1 MGQGSGDKLARGA
14 TSAQFGGAHSKA
26 QDITQFEYDFAN
38 MSVDEITVKYGI
50 SVADFDRYAAER
62 LDGKPLPDLTPTLE
76 KETMGVDFVVE
87 DKRSSALPE
96 SVSLPEV
103 VKKYPEKKFGVFRP
117 VLDRILVKRVEPD
130 ENLELLSDG
139 SVKDKRTGFIMPA
152 KYRQHSNTGVV
163 LAIGQFVVIGG
174 CKTPLSDVVKVGD
187 RVTYGD
193 YNSEIAYLHEDIV
206 KALCDAVQ
214 LNYVEDE
221 DGTRIVR
228 IQDVRGV
235 EPQVEP
241 EVTNV

>member
-1 MGQGSGDKLARGA
+1 
-14 TSAQFGGAHSKA
+14 
-26 QDITQFEYDFAN
+26 
-38 MSVDEITVKYGI
+38 
-50 SVADFDRYAAER
+50 
-62 LDGKPLPDLTPTLE
+62 
-76 KETMGVDFVVE
+76 
-87 DKRSSALPE
+87 
-96 SVSLPEV
+96 
-103 VKKYPEKKFGVFRP
+103 
-117 VLDRILVKRVEPD
+117 
-130 ENLELLSDG
+130 
-139 SVKDKRTGFIMPA
+139 MPA